1 MTAVDRKSIASP
13 LDKTWTSSHSLEY
26 QHPLDPLSPAEIA
39 RAVAL
44 IKSQCAKEI
53 SDSHT
58 FTSVCLLEPP
68 RDTLWNYEHLL
79 LPHERVH
86 ALHKMDR
93 RAIGCDV
100 CLLVLP
106 LHMRL
111 LYGCR
116 VVMNRRQAL
125 VLEIVVSLSV
135 PFERGGAAGGGG
147 GGDRGMIL
155 AFLSRLHAA
164 RRSLTAACALGYGG
178 GVGVGIGWVRHTQM
192 GRVASCVAVL
202 SRTLRLRCTVTSIA
216 TAKRR

>member
-1 MTAVDRKSIASP
+1 MRPRAHTQTTSGPERDDVKKSFDVGYTGSMWNLVFSDISLITAWPLQMTAVDCKSIASP

-39 RAVAL
+39 RAVSL

-68 RDTLWNYEHLL
+68 RETLWNYEHLL

-106 LHMRL
+106 F
-111 LYGCR
+111 
-116 VVMNRRQAL
+116 
-125 VLEIVVSLSV
+125 S
-135 PFERGGAAGGGG
+135 PAAWA
-147 GGDRGMIL
+147 D
-155 AFLSRLHAA
+155 AD
-164 RRSLTAACALGYGG
+164 T
-178 GVGVGIGWVRHTQM
+178 
-192 GRVASCVAVL
+192 
-202 SRTLRLRCTVTSIA
+202 
-216 TAKRR
+216 